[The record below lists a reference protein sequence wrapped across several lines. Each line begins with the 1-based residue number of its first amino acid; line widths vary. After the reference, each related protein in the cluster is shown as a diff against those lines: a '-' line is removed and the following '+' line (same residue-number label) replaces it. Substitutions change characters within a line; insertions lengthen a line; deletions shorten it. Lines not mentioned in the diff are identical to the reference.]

1 MMGESDI
8 ERDALAYEKTGV
20 ERFLEF
26 ALERIHSDM
35 RTLSRDNLKMSELE
49 LNSSQEALEDDVDY
63 VQKIVYSLSLK
74 RGEMT
79 PGEVL
84 GKIERAPDLETE
96 FDFTDWWNYITAH
109 IQIIYE
115 SLDAMGMLLTG
126 QQYKDVWGEAIYSQ
140 ARMKTLT
147 SVMKEITAKMEAE
160 QGEED

>member
-1 MMGESDI
+1 MMGERDI
-8 ERDALAYEKTGV
+8 EREAAAYEKTGV

-35 RTLSRDNLKMSELE
+35 RTLSREHLKMSELE
-49 LNSSQEALEDDVDY
+49 LYSSQEALEDDVDY

-84 GKIERAPDLETE
+84 GKIEDAPNLEE
-96 FDFTDWWNYITAH
+96 GFGFTSWWNYITAH

-126 QQYKDVWGEAIYSQ
+126 QQYKDVWGEAIYAQ
-140 ARMKTLT
+140 ARMKTMT
-147 SVMKEITAKMEAE
+147 RAMKETAAKMEAE
-160 QGEED
+160 ED